1 MTTESAEPRIDYRK
15 VAPQAVQALW
25 TVERYARGCTLEP
38 TLLELVK
45 LRASMIN
52 GCAYC
57 VDMHSKDA
65 RALGESEQRL
75 YALSVWR
82 EAPFFTPAERAALA
96 WTEAVTEVSTGHAS
110 DEVYRLAREH
120 FDERQLVD
128 LTMVIIAINSWNRL
142 AIAFRAI
149 AGTYE
154 PAKQHST
161 GSEVSS

>member
-65 RALGESEQRL
+65 RTLGESEQRL

-96 WTEAVTEVSTGHAS
+96 WTEAVTEVSAGHAS

-154 PAKQHST
+154 PAKQQSA
-161 GSEVSS
+161 GSEVSP

>member
-1 MTTESAEPRIDYRK
+1 MTTKSVEPRIDYRTI
-15 VAPQAVQALW
+15 APEALQALW
-25 TVERYARGCTLEP
+25 AVERYVRASKIEGP
-38 TLLELVK
+38 LLELVK

-75 YALSVWR
+75 YAISVWR
-82 EAPFFTPAERAALA
+82 EAPFFTPRERAALA
-96 WTEAVTEVSTGHAS
+96 WTEAVTKVGS
-110 DEVYRLAREH
+110 DHVPDAVYRLAREH

-128 LTMVIIAINSWNRL
+128 LTMAIIAINAWNRL
-142 AIAFRAI
+142 AIAFRAV

-154 PAKQHST
+154 PAKQRSA
-161 GSEVSS
+161 E

>member
-1 MTTESAEPRIDYRK
+1 MRTEGVEPRIDYRK
-15 VAPQAVQALW
+15 IAAEAVQALW
-25 TVERYARGCTLEP
+25 TVERYARTSKIERP
-38 TLLELVK
+38 LLELVK

-65 RALGESEQRL
+65 RNPVESEQRL

-82 EAPFFTPAERAALA
+82 EASFFTPRECAALA
-96 WTEAVTEVSTGHAS
+96 WTEAVTKVGSDHVP

-120 FDERQLVD
+120 CDKRQLVD
-128 LTMVIIAINSWNRL
+128 LTMAIIAVNAWNRL
-142 AIAFRAI
+142 AIIFRAV

-154 PAKQHST
+154 PAKQHSAD
-161 GSEVSS
+161 

>member
-65 RALGESEQRL
+65 RTLGESEQRL

-96 WTEAVTEVSTGHAS
+96 WTEAVTEVSAGHAS

-154 PAKQHST
+154 PAKQHSA
-161 GSEVSS
+161 GSEVSP

>member
-1 MTTESAEPRIDYRK
+1 MKTESAEPRIDYRK
-15 VAPQAVQALW
+15 IAPEAIQALW
-25 TVERYARGCTLEP
+25 GVERYTRGSKIDRR
-38 TLLELVK
+38 LLELVK
-45 LRASMIN
+45 LRSSMMN

-82 EAPFFTPAERAALA
+82 EAPFFTPQERAALA
-96 WTEAVTEVSTGHAS
+96 WAEAVTDVGAGHIP

-128 LTMVIIAINSWNRL
+128 LTMAIIAINAWNRL
-142 AIAFRAI
+142 AIAFRAVT
-149 AGTYE
+149 GSYE
-154 PAKQHST
+154 PAKERSA
-161 GSEVSS
+161 G

>member
-38 TLLELVK
+38 ALLELVK

-142 AIAFRAI
+142 AIAFCAI

-154 PAKQHST
+154 PTKQQSA
-161 GSEVSS
+161 GSEVSP

>member
-154 PAKQHST
+154 PAKQHSA
-161 GSEVSS
+161 GSEVSP

>member
-38 TLLELVK
+38 ALLELVK

-96 WTEAVTEVSTGHAS
+96 WTEAVTEVSAGHAS